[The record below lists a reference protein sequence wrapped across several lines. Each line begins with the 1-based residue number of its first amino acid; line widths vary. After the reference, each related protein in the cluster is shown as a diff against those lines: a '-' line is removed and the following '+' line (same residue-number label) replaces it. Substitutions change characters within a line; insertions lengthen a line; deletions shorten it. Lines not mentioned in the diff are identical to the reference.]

1 MLLTHF
7 LLFSQTWLVHLNMQQ
22 WTTDEAWLK
31 TLGLRFNPF
40 AHLESSTDPYL
51 LRYIVTPFSLRPVWD
66 DVSALILAPV
76 GGGKTTLRLY
86 SAWNSLRGLFSYFPI
101 PYVLPQEWWHLPSG
115 NILNHGNAL
124 GRATARNTL
133 LLLATFPHVFLEMPQ
148 KKQNELAS
156 LLAAMT
162 DEYEW
167 ILALWSDETWESLME
182 LLVEPSLINSF
193 AKPRSQD
200 IKKTLLVL
208 EKPSSLYDK
217 DPFKLICRVFDFL
230 IEQFNYHSI
239 HILLDGIDAFPE
251 TSSSATS
258 GANWLQDWI
267 DGFGTK
273 FTSEYVRLKVFIP
286 SEMEPIQG
294 KNNLWQNISRK
305 RAKVVWNRANL
316 VELLR
321 RRVFIASNRIHET
334 INGLCSDDIDDL
346 EEILIE
352 TIIQEGR
359 PLPRELLALMQEI
372 IRAHV
377 LNDPDI
383 SFFTA
388 SNIESG
394 IFAYRQKL
402 TEDSK
407 PIPALQS

>member
-1 MLLTHF
+1 
-7 LLFSQTWLVHLNMQQ
+7 
-22 WTTDEAWLK
+22 
-31 TLGLRFNPF
+31 
-40 AHLESSTDPYL
+40 
-51 LRYIVTPFSLRPVWD
+51 
-66 DVSALILAPV
+66 
-76 GGGKTTLRLY
+76 
-86 SAWNSLRGLFSYFPI
+86 
-101 PYVLPQEWWHLPSG
+101 
-115 NILNHGNAL
+115 
-124 GRATARNTL
+124 
-133 LLLATFPHVFLEMPQ
+133 
-148 KKQNELAS
+148 
-156 LLAAMT
+156 
-162 DEYEW
+162 
-167 ILALWSDETWESLME
+167 
-182 LLVEPSLINSF
+182 
-193 AKPRSQD
+193 
-200 IKKTLLVL
+200 
-208 EKPSSLYDK
+208 
-217 DPFKLICRVFDFL
+217 
-230 IEQFNYHSI
+230 
-239 HILLDGIDAFPE
+239 
-251 TSSSATS
+251 
-258 GANWLQDWI
+258 
-267 DGFGTK
+267 
-273 FTSEYVRLKVFIP
+273 VRLKVFIP